1 MNNNKNKFLFHA
13 GSIII
18 CIVCLMLTGCVDG
31 PDRDIEKNIFVTHAD
46 LNLIET
52 DVVQVIASPTNQTF
66 TWESTNTS
74 VVTVSETGLVRA
86 LSDGTCLIYVTSSE
100 GLKRTIPVDVI
111 ALIPLVGIEVNNVE
125 NIGNPIT
132 VETLSLLLGQV
143 MNLGANA
150 VPENYNER
158 VPFNVIWE
166 SADERIVTIDE
177 TTGRLQAVDFGSTQ
191 ITISSVEK
199 PAVKKVIPVVVPI
212 IPITEIVVPVSLE
225 LLQYQIVTLS
235 TSFLPTDYSVRDESL
250 VWRSSNESIVK
261 ITDGKLEAIGGGTA
275 TVKVSL
281 NADPSVFTDIAVT
294 VAASPGVT
302 TFDFSTFS
310 PFVAPQ
316 GNEAHDFVYKKV
328 DFDRGSELEIAGM
341 NAAEVAEIYNR
352 DFFFYNRDKNKFIF
366 TGASGEWDVMYSEKY
381 KYIWITRENDLRPA
395 CNWIMGANFAS
406 APVWHPDFGNGNYSG
421 QRGNP
426 KNRAYMVQIRDG
438 VYQAHILLN
447 QASFAIMI
455 IRGWELVGGD
465 WDSKVSAPG
474 LTIVGAPLTKPTH
487 SEMGPESGFI
497 PGYYK
502 VTYDANNQRL
512 TLEKVDY

>member
-1 MNNNKNKFLFHA
+1 MNYQGKLLFHTA
-13 GSIII
+13 CIII
-18 CIVCLMLTGCVDG
+18 FAGCLMFAGCAEG
-31 PDRDIEKNIFVTHAD
+31 PKRDIEHNIFVTHTELD
-46 LNLIET
+46 LIEG
-52 DVVQVIASPTNQTF
+52 DEVQITASPTSQTF
-66 TWESTNTS
+66 AWESSNAA
-74 VVTVSETGLVRA
+74 VVTVSATGLVRA
-86 LSDGTCLIYVTSSE
+86 VGDGACFIYVTGSE
-100 GLKRTIPVDVI
+100 GLKRTIPVDVV
-111 ALIPLVGIEVNNVE
+111 ALIPLAGIEV
-125 NIGNPIT
+125 INPANLAT
-132 VETLSLLLGQV
+132 VETVSVLLGQS
-143 MNLGANA
+143 LTLEAKA

-158 VPFNVIWE
+158 IPFNVIWKSEDE
-166 SADERIVTIDE
+166 SIVVIDE
-177 TTGRLQAVDFGSTQ
+177 ITGVLQAIGLGSTE
-191 ITISSVEK
+191 ITVSSVEK
-199 PAVKKVIPVVVPI
+199 PEVRKVIPVEVPV
-212 IPITEIVVPVSLE
+212 IPITSIVVSQTSLE

-250 VWRSSNESIVK
+250 VLKSSDESIVTV
-261 ITDGKLEAIGGGTA
+261 TDGKLEAIGGGTA
-275 TVKVSL
+275 TVTVSL
-281 NADPSVFTDIAVT
+281 NADPSVFTDITVT

-310 PFVAPQ
+310 PFVATQ
-316 GNEAHDFVYKKV
+316 GTEAHDFVYMKV
-328 DFDRGSELEIAGM
+328 DFDRGSELEIEGM
-341 NAAEVAEIYNR
+341 TVAEVAEIYNR
-352 DFFFYNRDKNKFIF
+352 DFFFYSRDKNKFIF

-438 VYQAHILLN
+438 VYQAHILLD

-455 IRGWELVGGD
+455 IRGWELVNGN

-474 LTIVGAPLTKPTH
+474 LTIVGAPLTKPDH
-487 SEMGPESGFI
+487 SEMGPEGGFT

-512 TLEKVDY
+512 TLEIVD